1 MLSGNRSTRTSSGT
15 APQQRSRF
23 SSPVE
28 LGSRESFLAT
38 PRWPQL
44 TLTTT
49 RLARSRQAGSTL
61 ESSPDLPPTHSADQN
76 AGSRKRT
83 PASAACTRNGW
94 GGAAMRPN
102 AGRYSCVQIKLQ
114 TSHEGGTVKGTN
126 GSAVQGGAVMRVG
139 HRGDRPRWSCRHQPE
154 AHDRRVLIE
163 QNDEWRLQHRYS
175 RS

>member
-1 MLSGNRSTRTSSGT
+1 MNIEIG
-15 APQQRSRF
+15 F
-23 SSPVE
+23 SSK
-28 LGSRESFLAT
+28 LRRLTALFTCLRND
-38 PRWPQL
+38 PRG
-44 TLTTT
+44 T
-49 RLARSRQAGSTL
+49 RHRA
-61 ESSPDLPPTHSADQN
+61 
-76 AGSRKRT
+76 
-83 PASAACTRNGW
+83 
-94 GGAAMRPN
+94 PN
-102 AGRYSCVQIKLQ
+102 IAPH